1 MSLEEITGQVRE
13 LTDRAAILDV
23 VIAYATALDG
33 RDWEALA
40 GLFTEDARW
49 EYRASGEQVRGSQAI
64 AARIR
69 PALEH
74 LDATQHLNGNHVIT
88 VHGDEAEHTCY
99 YHAQHVRRGL
109 PDGELFL
116 GAGRYEDRLRRTPDG
131 WRLTDRVLISSW
143 SAGNPAVLRR

>member
-1 MSLEEITGQVRE
+1 MSSEEIARQVRE
-13 LTDRAAILDV
+13 LADRAAILDV
-23 VIAYATALDG
+23 VIAYATALDT

-49 EYRASGEQVRGSQAI
+49 EYRASGEQVHGAQAI

-74 LDATQHLNGNHVIT
+74 LDATQHFNGNHVIA

-109 PDGELFL
+109 PDGELYL
-116 GAGRYEDRLRRTPDG
+116 GAGRYEDHLHRTPAG
-131 WRLTDRVLISSW
+131 WRLTDRVLISIW
-143 SAGNPAVLRR
+143 GEGNPAVLRR